1 MDEMIHVDAHAFD
14 LGIEM
19 LHYKDYL
26 YKLLITRYG
35 LSTLAND
42 YLDQI
47 ISWLKALELTNTG
60 YNAQFVLQIL
70 GENQRD
76 VWN

>member
-14 LGIEM
+14 LSVEM

-42 YLDQI
+42 YLD
-47 ISWLKALELTNTG
+47 
-60 YNAQFVLQIL
+60 
-70 GENQRD
+70 
-76 VWN
+76 